1 MSTLSPTTTPVV
13 IQVEEKVAVQEQ
25 LRPAATPTPTPVPA
39 ATGEEFFLYLESP
52 ASVEAVV
59 DESSITVIGRTRVD
73 ATVTVNDHIVEPDIE
88 GRFYQEVE
96 LESGL
101 NIIEVIASLANGEE
115 ESLVLAVIYVS

>member
-1 MSTLSPTTTPVV
+1 MV
-13 IQVEEKVAVQEQ
+13 IQVEEKVAVQGQ

-52 ASVEAVV
+52 ASVQAVA
-59 DESSITVIGRTRVD
+59 DESSITVIGRTRED

-88 GRFYQEVE
+88 GHFYQEVE

-101 NIIEVIASLANGEE
+101 NIIEVIASLATGEE
-115 ESLVLAVIYVS
+115 ESFVLAVIYVS